1 MKPVLAH
8 VITGLQTGGAEL
20 MLERLLEHRDQS
32 HFRQIVICLTGT
44 GPTAE
49 RMRGHGIPVHCLNLR
64 PGLPSPI
71 AIARIRT
78 LLKRE
83 RATAV
88 QTWLYHA
95 DLMGGL
101 AARSAGLPVA
111 WGVHRSNLDPLY
123 TRRSVILTARLCAR
137 LGRVVPSRIVCCA
150 ESTRMAHI
158 EFGYPATKMIEI
170 PNGFD
175 LDAFRPDRA
184 ARQSVRAEL
193 GIPAHAITVGII
205 GRFVPLKNHR
215 LFIAGA
221 GLALRANPGLHFLMI
236 GDGLTH
242 DSPDLNAWIAATG
255 HRERFHLLGRRT
267 DTAQLL
273 AALDLFALTSDT
285 EAFPLVLG
293 EAMAC
298 GVPCIATDVGDA
310 ARIIGT
316 TGRIIP
322 PGHTD
327 AFTTAL
333 VEMACATT
341 DRISLGQLARQRIA
355 DHYAMTSVV
364 KRYEEMWLELSGKIA
379 S

>member
-1 MKPVLAH
+1 
-8 VITGLQTGGAEL
+8 
-20 MLERLLEHRDQS
+20 
-32 HFRQIVICLTGT
+32 
-44 GPTAE
+44 
-49 RMRGHGIPVHCLNLR
+49 
-64 PGLPSPI
+64 LPSPI
-71 AIARIRT
+71 AIARIRA
-78 LLKRE
+78 LLRRE
-83 RATAV
+83 RASVV

-111 WGVHRSNLDPLY
+111 WGVHRSNLDPRY
-123 TRRSVILTARLCAR
+123 TRRSVILTARICAR

-150 ESTRMAHI
+150 ESTRRAHVK
-158 EFGYPATKMIEI
+158 FGYPAAKMIEI

-175 LDAFRPDRA
+175 LDVFRPNPA

-193 GIPAHAITVGII
+193 GIPTDATTVGII

-215 LFIAGA
+215 LFVAGA
-221 GLALRANPGLHFLMI
+221 GLALRANPGMHFLMI

-242 DSPDLNAWIAATG
+242 DSPDLTAWIAATG

-267 DTAQLL
+267 DTAHLL

-310 ARIIGT
+310 ARIIDS
-316 TGRIIP
+316 TGRIVP
-322 PGHTD
+322 PGQPD
-327 AFTTAL
+327 AFAAAL

-355 DHYAMTSVV
+355 DHFALTSVV
-364 KRYEEMWLELSGKIA
+364 QQYEDLWLELSGKIA